1 MKKTIITTSLLAI
14 FLLILTPCLQAIQY
28 TTNRETNTTNIIRQI
43 QNTEEKEFKEKS
55 PATKLALLNETIK
68 DIQANTA
75 IQKIITLLKN
85 PSQTLMEKFFSL
97 LLLSFLIAYL
107 ITYTIGGTLGY
118 IIDVILYILT
128 QGKWE
133 LYQATTIALIP
144 SESIFW
150 IMVEIYDIGME
161 LFDWPFPDNPGYH

>member
-1 MKKTIITTSLLAI
+1 MKKTIIITSLLVI
-14 FLLILTPCLQAIQY
+14 LLLILTPSLSAIQY
-28 TTNRETNTTNIIRQI
+28 TTIRETTTTNSIRQT
-43 QNTEEKEFKEKS
+43 QSTQKKEFKEKLL
-55 PATKLALLNETIK
+55 ATTLALPDETKK

-75 IQKIITLLKN
+75 IQKITTLLN
-85 PSQTLMEKFFSL
+85 RPCQTLLEKILSI

-118 IIDVILYILT
+118 TIDIIFYILT

-144 SESIFW
+144 SELLFG
-150 IMVEIYDIGME
+150 IMVALYDIGME
-161 LFDWPFPDNPGYH
+161 LFDWPFPDTPGYH